1 MRHFP
6 AFFDLRDRICL
17 VVGSGALAQ
26 AKAALLGQAGAL
38 VVRAAVDDP
47 VIVPAACRLAVS
59 ADERPHD
66 WLAALRRAGVP
77 VNVADRPDLCDF
89 VLPAIIDRD
98 PVTIAVGTGGLS
110 PVLARLLRGRIE
122 AAVPQAFGALA
133 RFAGA
138 WRGRVRDALPKAARR
153 RFWET
158 VLDGPIADRVLASG
172 SDAEAAMAAALD
184 RAALPAT
191 GQAGIVHLVGVGSD
205 DPDLLTIKA
214 MRLMGAAD
222 VIVHDGQVHQ
232 AIVDLARRDAER
244 ICVDGDLI
252 ARCLIRL
259 ALQGKRV
266 VRLGAGQPSDD
277 EAQALAAA
285 GIVADL
291 VPGASVAP
299 ARPLPQRVAA
309 ARV

>member
-6 AFFDLRDRICL
+6 AFFDLQGRICL
-17 VVGSGALAQ
+17 VVGTGAQAD
-26 AKAALLGQAGAL
+26 AKAALLAQAGAD
-38 VVRAAVDDP
+38 VIPQPADGAP
-47 VIVPAACRLAVS
+47 VIPDGCTLAIIAGV
-59 ADERPHD
+59 DRPD
-66 WLAALRRAGVP
+66 AWLAALRGARVP

-122 AAVPQAFGALA
+122 RAVPPAFGALA

-138 WRGRVRDALPKAARR
+138 WRDRVRDALPAAARR

-158 VLDGPIADRVLASG
+158 VLDGPIADRVLAG
-172 SDAEAAMAAALD
+172 ADADSAMAAALD

-214 MRLMGAAD
+214 MRLLGAAD
-222 VIVHDGQVHQ
+222 VVVHDGNVGR
-232 AIVDLARRDAER
+232 AILDLARRDAER
-244 ICVDGDLI
+244 VVVSGGQAGRHLV
-252 ARCLIRL
+252 RL
-259 ALQGKRV
+259 ALQGRRV
-266 VRLGAGQPSDD
+266 VRLCAGNPPED
-277 EAQALAAA
+277 EATGVAAA
-285 GIVADL
+285 GIAVDALPDVV
-291 VPGASVAP
+291 VPPQGM
-299 ARPLPQRVAA
+299 PQRVAA

>member
-6 AFFDLRDRICL
+6 AFFDLQGRTCL
-17 VVGSGALAQ
+17 VVGTGALAQ
-26 AKAALLGQAGAL
+26 AKSALLAQAGAI
-38 VVRAAVDDP
+38 VVPAGAADAP
-47 VIVPAACRLAVS
+47 IVPAGCTLAII
-59 ADERPHD
+59 ADDRPEP
-66 WLAALRRAGVP
+66 WAAALRLARVP
-77 VNVADRPDLCDF
+77 VNVADRPELCDF

-158 VLDGPIADRVLASG
+158 VLDGPSADRVLAG
-172 SDAEAAMAAALD
+172 GDAEAAMAAALD

-205 DPDLLTIKA
+205 DPDLLTVKA

-222 VIVHDGQVHQ
+222 VIVHDDR
-232 AIVDLARRDAER
+232 IDRSILDLTRRDAER
-244 ICVDGDLI
+244 ICVDGELI
-252 ARCLIRL
+252 GHWLIRL

-266 VRLGAGQPSDD
+266 VRLGAGQPSED

-285 GIVADL
+285 GIAVDS
-291 VPGASVAP
+291 VPGVTAARS
-299 ARPLPQRVAA
+299 RPLPQRAA

>member
-6 AFFDLRDRICL
+6 AFFDLQGRTCL
-17 VVGSGALAQ
+17 VVGAGALAQ
-26 AKAALLGQAGAL
+26 AKAALLAQAGAI
-38 VVRAAVDDP
+38 VVRAGAEHAPVVPTSCMLAIIADD
-47 VIVPAACRLAVS
+47 
-59 ADERPHD
+59 RPES
-66 WLAALRRAGVP
+66 WAAALRLARVP
-77 VNVADRPDLCDF
+77 VNVADRPELCDF

-122 AAVPQAFGALA
+122 GAVPQAFGALA

-138 WRGRVRDALPKAARR
+138 WRDRVRDTLPKAARR
-153 RFWET
+153 RFWEM
-158 VLDGPIADRVLASG
+158 VLDGPIADRVLAG
-172 SDAEAAMAAALD
+172 GDAAAAMAAALD

-205 DPDLLTIKA
+205 DHDLLTVKA

-222 VIVHDGQVHQ
+222 VIVHDDR
-232 AIVDLARRDAER
+232 IDRSILDLARRDAER
-244 ICVDGDLI
+244 ICVDGDPTSH
-252 ARCLIRL
+252 CLIRL

-266 VRLGAGQPSDD
+266 VRLGAGQPSED
-277 EAQALAAA
+277 EAQVLAAA
-285 GIVADL
+285 GIAVDS
-291 VPGASVAP
+291 VPGATAARS
-299 ARPLPQRVAA
+299 RPLPQRAA